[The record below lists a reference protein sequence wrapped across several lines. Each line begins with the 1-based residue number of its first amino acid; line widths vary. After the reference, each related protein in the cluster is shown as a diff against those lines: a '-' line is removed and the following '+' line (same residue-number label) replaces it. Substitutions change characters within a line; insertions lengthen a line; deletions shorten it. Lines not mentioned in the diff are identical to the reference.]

1 MSSSISTPNTQL
13 DTPTNIP
20 QLKITYPDLPV
31 TQQREEILAAIAKH
45 QVVVIAGETGS
56 GKTTQ
61 LPKICLELGLG
72 QEGLIGHT
80 QPRRMAAVSVAKR
93 LAEELQQPL
102 GQNVGYQIRFQD
114 FTSENCLVKLMT
126 DGILLA
132 ETQQDPLL
140 KKYQAIIIDEAHER
154 SLNIDFLLGYLKRL
168 LPKRPDLKL
177 IITSA
182 TLDVESFAKHF
193 NACPVIEVS
202 GRTYPVDIYYQPLI
216 GSDSENS
223 SNEKASSANDKALS
237 LNEKALSA
245 NDDSL
250 LQQGI
255 AEALQ
260 TILKEE
266 KERGWGRSARDVLIF
281 LPGEREIRQTAKY
294 LRQVVASKALNNLEI
309 LPLYARLPA
318 KEQQKIFA
326 SSYRL
331 RRVILATNV
340 AETSLTLPGIR
351 YVIDP
356 GLARISRFSAS
367 AGIQRLPIE
376 AISQA
381 SANQRAGRCGRIAPG
396 LCIRL
401 YSEEDFIA
409 RAEFTPP
416 EILRTNLAAVILQML
431 ALRLGKLEDFP
442 FLQAPEGRSIRA
454 GLRQLFELGAVT
466 SNNRLTPLGK
476 QLARLPLDPRLA
488 RMLLAANDNGCL
500 SEVLVLT
507 SALSLQDPRERPA
520 EQQAAADQAHA
531 QWADR
536 SSDFLAL
543 LNLWYAYEEQRINLS
558 NRQLREYC
566 QKNFLN
572 AQRMREWRATHH
584 QLKILCRQLGLKLN
598 KLTAAQQGITEDA
611 SQEAAKP
618 QHNSQAIHQAVL
630 AGLLT
635 NIGMLQENKEFLAPR
650 GRKFFIHPSSRLAK
664 KPPKWVMAA
673 ELVETSRL
681 FARLVARIEP
691 EWLEP
696 LARHLIKTT
705 YSQPHWQKRQARVA
719 AHAKLSLF
727 GLPIIN
733 ERRVDYAKIDPE
745 VCHDIFIR
753 SGLVEGLYVSRAAFM
768 QHNQRLL
775 EEVEGLEDKA
785 RKKDILV
792 DDEVLYSFYAEK
804 IPEHICRGVN
814 FEHWRKQAEKK
825 DPKLLFLT
833 QEFLLARNA
842 SEVTQDSYPDV
853 LYWEG
858 ISWQLSY
865 NFDPSAKDDGVSVQ
879 VPLALLKQ
887 VPEARLTWLV
897 DGLLEEKCLSLMRGL
912 PKQLRKNFV
921 PLPNYIQAALE
932 ALIPSEQ
939 PLTQVLAEFFT
950 RKTGVKLTAEDLEAS
965 ELAPHLR
972 INYRLLDKKGKLL
985 AQGRDLAKLQ
995 QEFDAASQAA
1005 TQSLATS
1012 DLQVS
1017 GVTSWTFASLPI
1029 KKTTKQAGLSVT
1041 SYPALIDEAAVQDKK
1056 PAQNKDATLGV
1067 KLFATPEEAAANHH
1081 KGTLRLLALELK
1093 EVTSYA
1099 LSQVKDLSKLH
1110 LLFSQIGSP
1119 AELEADLI
1127 AASLEET
1134 YLQPLLAANQP
1145 LPRDAEAF
1153 NQLLKQH
1160 KAEVVPAILAKA
1172 EVARQ
1177 ALAERQ
1183 PLAATLKGK
1192 INFSLALTYQA
1203 AASQLEGLFYVGFI
1217 QDAGDWLAHYPRFLQ
1232 ALAIRLEKAPRQL
1245 GLERQYQQEL
1255 NELTTSWRNKV
1266 KQQEAKGWV
1275 SEELKEVFW
1284 LIEELRVSLFAQ
1296 QLKTSQK
1303 VSAKRINSLL
1313 AEM

>member
-1 MSSSISTPNTQL
+1 MSSELSASNFNLTL
-13 DTPTNIP
+13 
-20 QLKITYPDLPV
+20 TYPDLPV
-31 TQQREEILAAIAKH
+31 TQQREEILEAIAKH

-72 QEGLIGHT
+72 QKGLIGHT

-237 LNEKALSA
+237 LNEEA
-245 NDDSL
+245 L

-356 GLARISRFSAS
+356 GLARISRFSAA

-431 ALRLGKLEDFP
+431 ALKLGKLEDFP

-466 SNNRLTPLGK
+466 SSNCLTPLGK

-488 RMLLAANDNGCL
+488 RMLLAANDQGCL

-536 SSDFLAL
+536 NSDFLAL
-543 LNLWYAYEEQRINLS
+543 LNLWYAYEEQRISLS

-566 QKNFLN
+566 HKNFLN

-598 KLTAAQQGITEDA
+598 KLTAAQQGT
-611 SQEAAKP
+611 QEEKP

-650 GRKFFIHPSSRLAK
+650 GRKFFIHPSSRLAR

-696 LARHLIKTT
+696 LAAHLIKTT

-733 ERRVDYAKIDPE
+733 ERRVDYSKIDPE

-768 QHNQRLL
+768 RHNQRLL

-814 FEHWRKQAEKK
+814 FERWRKQAEKK

-939 PLTQVLAEFFT
+939 PLTQALAEFFT

-995 QEFDAASQAA
+995 KEFDEASQAA

-1041 SYPALIDEAAVQDKK
+1041 SYPALIDEAAVQTKAASQEKK
-1056 PAQNKDATLGV
+1056 PAQNKDATPGKETLGV
-1067 KLFATPEEAAANHH
+1067 KLFATPEEAAANHQ

-1093 EVTSYA
+1093 EVANYA
-1099 LSQVKDLSKLH
+1099 LSQIKDLSRLH

-1127 AASLEET
+1127 AASLEEV

-1145 LPRDAEAF
+1145 LPRDADAF
-1153 NQLLKQH
+1153 AELLNAYKD
-1160 KAEVVPAILAKA
+1160 ALVPAILAKA

-1192 INFSLALTYQA
+1192 ISLSLALTYQA

-1245 GLERQYQQEL
+1245 GLERQYQQEI
-1255 NELTTSWRNKV
+1255 NELTTSWRNKI

-1303 VSAKRINSLL
+1303 VSAKRIKVLL
-1313 AEM
+1313 G